1 MILRVPGQI
10 WLAPEWVRSL
20 SWVYK
25 KPPIRLSHSSSSS
38 FSGNASTA
46 RLPFP
51 LGFRE
56 AQSVELNLQF
66 NSIDYIS
73 VWRLHV
79 PVPRSTNLPVFVF
92 FSLALHFLYF
102 YVVYHIIVPLCVC
115 LYTKIESL

>member
-1 MILRVPGQI
+1 MPARP
-10 WLAPEWVRSL
+10 
-20 SWVYK
+20 
-25 KPPIRLSHSSSSS
+25 
-38 FSGNASTA
+38 

-79 PVPRSTNLPVFVF
+79 TVPRSTNLPVFVF

-115 LYTKIESL
+115 LYTKPESL